1 MTPSRYVSTH
11 DDRPT
16 EPEVERFFYR
26 SSTTS
31 IATAIGSAPI
41 SCERRRGSK
50 VVARIEPLGLVP
62 ASIGDEQLAI
72 QRLRRNL
79 VAAGTWQETPS
90 GRHVRQRVVPARSS
104 PHTKVAPQSS

>member
-1 MTPSRYVSTH
+1 MSSSG
-11 DDRPT
+11 D
-16 EPEVERFFYR
+16 PEVEQFFYR

-31 IATAIGSAPI
+31 NRHRNRVSAYYVQRI
-41 SCERRRGSK
+41 RGSK

-79 VAAGTWQETPS
+79 VIAGSWQETLS
-90 GRHVRQRVVPARSS
+90 GRHSRQRVVSAEVVTTQR
-104 PHTKVAPQSS
+104 VAPQSS